1 MAAKIKITVI
11 THKSGYELRVNGNEY
26 FYFSADDLLA
36 GLTCHVIEGKAK
48 PAIVRDAKLKPLT
61 QIIKPKVVTDV
72 ADIQKQLDGLGAEDK
87 YKTPRR
93 IREREVVRYHKNRDK
108 ILQQRRE
115 RYARKKQKNEQ

>member
-11 THKSGYELRVNGNEY
+11 THKSGYELKVNGNEY

-36 GLTCHVIEGKAK
+36 GLTRHVIEGKAK
-48 PAIVRDAKLKPLT
+48 PAIVRDAKLKPLA
-61 QIIKPKVVTDV
+61 QMAVTNV
-72 ADIQKQLDGLGAEDK
+72 ADIQKQLDNLGADSK

-93 IREREVVRYHKNRDK
+93 VREREVKRYHENRDK